1 MLNVYA
7 QTFMT
12 ATRTD
17 CVQVRD
23 IPSVQNGKRLH
34 WFKRGKA
41 RCIDLAK
48 L

>member
-12 ATRTD
+12 ATRTG
-17 CVQVRD
+17 CVLLRD
-23 IPSVQNGKRLH
+23 VPSVQNGKRLN
-34 WFKRGKA
+34 WFSRRKV
-41 RCIDLAK
+41 RCIDPAK